1 MAEAVCM
8 IIRKAPYGK
17 IHDAEAVRHVNGA
30 LASGLEPIVI
40 LTGDGVYLARDGQ
53 EASKAGW
60 TSLSAALRQVPG
72 AKGGEKARFF
82 VHSESLRDR
91 GLDPR
96 SVMVQF
102 KVIPGSEMA
111 EIVAGCQKV
120 LLF

>member
-1 MAEAVCM
+1 MSTEPSQAALNPSSFSRATESILPETA
-8 IIRKAPYGK
+8 RKRQRRGG
-17 IHDAEAVRHVNGA
+17 R
-30 LASGLEPIVI
+30 
-40 LTGDGVYLARDGQ
+40 
-53 EASKAGW
+53 
-60 TSLSAALRQVPG
+60 SLSAALRQVPG